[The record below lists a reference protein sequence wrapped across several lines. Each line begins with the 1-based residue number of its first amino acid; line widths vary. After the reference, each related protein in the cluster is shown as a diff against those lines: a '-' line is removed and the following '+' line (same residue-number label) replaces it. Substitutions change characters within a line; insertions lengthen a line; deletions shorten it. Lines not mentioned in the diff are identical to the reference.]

1 MKKIFICLTLTILL
15 WNESFGQQEI
25 LKATELVKSLKSN
38 SKAHDGASLND
49 YLITDINHDG
59 IYEVIE
65 RVNRIEQQ
73 STGLL
78 NIELAPAFTFDKIYK
93 FEDGEFAESYDG
105 FSWYLTK
112 RQEHYQL
119 WKRLIENPESLSSD
133 SQNLIKYN
141 KELLTK
147 EIDQLIELTKE
158 KLN

>member
-1 MKKIFICLTLTILL
+1 MK
-15 WNESFGQQEI
+15 
-25 LKATELVKSLKSN
+25 AAELVKSLKSK
-38 SKAHDGASLND
+38 SKAHDGASLNE

-65 RVNRIEQQ
+65 RVNSVEQQ

-78 NIELAPAFTFDKIYK
+78 NIELAPAFSFDKIYT
-93 FEDGEFAESYDG
+93 FESGEFKESYDG
-105 FSWYLTK
+105 FNWYLTK
-112 RQEHYQL
+112 KQEHYQL
-119 WKRLIENPESLSSD
+119 WKRLIENPENLSSD

-141 KELLTK
+141 KELLTT